1 MKKLI
6 FLLTVIISVSTHAQ
20 KRQFGFTAGTTI
32 ANYKAKSD
40 GNNETLNSKAGF
52 TLGVIANFAAGK
64 RFVIQPAINWVQKG
78 TQDKQTFIGV
88 TEKVT
93 LITNHIEVPLNFM
106 YSSNGFFIGAGP
118 SFSFGVS
125 GKVKAESGGTKT
137 AEKVKFGNGDDDM
150 LKTFDLG
157 ANVLAGYQLKN
168 GLLIAANY
176 NLGLNNL
183 AAGTDPSKGTLKS
196 SYFGIKLGYVIN
208 NAGNK

>member
-64 RFVIQPAINWVQKG
+64 SFVIQPAINWVQKG
-78 TQDKQTFIGV
+78 TQDKQTFMGV

-93 LITNHIEVPLNFM
+93 LITNHIEVPLNFL
-106 YSSNGFFIGAGP
+106 YKAGSNSGNFFIGAGP
-118 SFSFGVS
+118 SLAFAIS
-125 GKVKAESGGTKT
+125 GKL
-137 AEKVKFGNGDDDM
+137 KFKDDTNSM
-150 LKTFDLG
+150 SEERR
-157 ANVLAGYQLKN
+157 AGR
-168 GLLIAANY
+168 
-176 NLGLNNL
+176 
-183 AAGTDPSKGTLKS
+183 PSHQS
-196 SYFGIKLGYVIN
+196 PCHAYPRFY
-208 NAGNK
+208 AH